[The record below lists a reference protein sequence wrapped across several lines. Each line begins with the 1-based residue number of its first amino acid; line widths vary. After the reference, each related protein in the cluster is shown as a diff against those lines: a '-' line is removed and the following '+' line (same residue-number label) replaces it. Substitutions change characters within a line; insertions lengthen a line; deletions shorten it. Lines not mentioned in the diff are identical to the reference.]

1 MTKAQLKKYFK
12 NPIGRKAERTF
23 EGFSAYNEN
32 STAASFHQA
41 VQAAAKA
48 AAAAAMKNG
57 HTEPEWYQVSEVR
70 ILVGNPNV
78 KVYNAVITKVPPT
91 D

>member
-1 MTKAQLKKYFK
+1 MTKADFKKYFK

-32 STAASFHQA
+32 STAASFHRA
-41 VQAAAKA
+41 VQAAAQA
-48 AAAAAMKNG
+48 AAAEAKKHG
-57 HTEPEWYQVSEVR
+57 HTEPEWYQLSEVR

-78 KVYNAVITKVPPT
+78 KVYNAVITKVPPS